1 LLPSHT
7 WVRAHGSIN
16 WVLPSLAM
24 RPVTS
29 SPDVRQKEGNVSL
42 LPPNTV
48 LLHGNWQNDQL
59 IVVAFD

>member
-1 LLPSHT
+1 
-7 WVRAHGSIN
+7 
-16 WVLPSLAM
+16 M